1 MTVDQI
7 IDRILKVEGG
17 YINHPNDKG
26 GETNHGITVAVA
38 RANGYKG
45 PMRNMTQAQAREIY
59 RVRYVIAPG
68 FGLINNES
76 PTIAAELVDT
86 GVNMGPS
93 VPSGYLQRAL
103 NALNRQQQDY
113 KDIVADRKVGPAT
126 VAALK
131 AYLGKRGADGERR
144 LLALLNALQGAR
156 YLSIAE
162 NNPTQE
168 AFMFGWLDRI
178 VS

>member
-7 IDRILKVEGG
+7 IDRILKAEGG
-17 YINHPNDKG
+17 YVNDPNDKG

-45 PMRNMTQAQAREIY
+45 PMRDMTQAQAREIY
-59 RVRYVIAPG
+59 RGRYVIAPG
-68 FGLINNES
+68 FGLINNVS

-86 GVNMGPS
+86 GVNMGPAI
-93 VPSGYLQRAL
+93 PSGYLQRAL
-103 NALNRQQQDY
+103 NALNRRQQDY
-113 KDIVADRKVGPAT
+113 KDIVADGKVGPAT

-131 AYLGKRGADGERR
+131 AYLAKRGPDGERR

>member
-7 IDRILKVEGG
+7 LDRVLKAEGG
-17 YINHPNDKG
+17 YVNDPKDKG

-38 RANGYKG
+38 RASGYKG
-45 PMRNMTQAQAREIY
+45 PMRDLTQGQAREIY
-59 RVRYVIAPG
+59 RARYVISPG
-68 FGLINNES
+68 FGLIANVS
-76 PTIAAELVDT
+76 PVIAAELVDT
-86 GVNMGPS
+86 GVNMGPA
-93 VPSGYLQRAL
+93 VPSGHLQRSL

-113 KDIVADRKVGPAT
+113 KDIVADGKVGPAT

-131 AYLGKRGADGERR
+131 AYLSKRGADGERR

-168 AFMFGWLDRI
+168 AFMYGWLDRI